1 MKSHL
6 VVNLLEADFGCE
18 GRPEG
23 MKAQTEVVLR
33 DIDGSVMNVTVDDE
47 ELIKEDINEGDWVMF
62 TRTGEIIKE

>member
-23 MKAQTEVVLR
+23 MKPQTEVVLR

-47 ELIKEDINEGDWVMF
+47 ELIKNDINEGDWVIF

>member
-33 DIDGSVMNVTVDDE
+33 DKLSAHKTYC
-47 ELIKEDINEGDWVMF
+47 
-62 TRTGEIIKE
+62 